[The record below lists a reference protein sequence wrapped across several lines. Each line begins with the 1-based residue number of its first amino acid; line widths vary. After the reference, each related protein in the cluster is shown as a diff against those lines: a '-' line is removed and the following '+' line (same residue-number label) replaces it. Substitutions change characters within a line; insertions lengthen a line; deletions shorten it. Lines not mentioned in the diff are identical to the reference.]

1 MVDLELKKKNTAE
14 QTKHVVWAEI
24 DPRVLESFLSVFT

>member
-1 MVDLELKKKNTAE
+1 MDLEFKKNTAE

-24 DPRVLESFLSVFT
+24 DSKVLEGFLSVFT